1 MLRRV
6 IIMYVIL
13 SCSVAVIGQELNS
26 GPAYQTLLI
35 NNPGL
40 SGSEGESIL
49 RISYI
54 NYYPGRHFNLNSGSV
69 SYDSYIPALHG
80 GTGAYISEDYL
91 GGIVN
96 DLKGGLS
103 YAYFLRAGKNLYIN
117 AGLSASVFH
126 RGYSFADA
134 VLPDQIDGV
143 GGVSLPSAES
153 LDARGKTV
161 FDLGAGFILISGKYS
176 GGLAVSHLAEPE
188 LYSSVSYT
196 EKIKRLIT
204 IHAESEY
211 KLGDG
216 GILKAQ
222 PLLLGEFQGGYFSA
236 GAGASLVSRGIAVN
250 ALLYVDNRKNTDL
263 QAGVALKLKSISIFY
278 NYLFNLKSGNTM
290 LPVSLKQQA
299 GLSMSLSNVEKR
311 KETGTINFPKM

>member
-1 MLRRV
+1 MS
-6 IIMYVIL
+6 VIL
-13 SCSVAVIGQELNS
+13 SCSVVVAGQELNS
-26 GPAYQTLLI
+26 GPAYQTLLVS
-35 NNPGL
+35 NPGM
-40 SGSEGESIL
+40 SGSEGEGIL

-54 NYYPGRHFNLNSGSV
+54 NYYPGRHFNLNSGCV
-69 SYDSYIPALHG
+69 SYDSYISSLHG
-80 GTGAYISEDYL
+80 GTGVYIAEDYL

-96 DLKGGLS
+96 DLRGGLS

-117 AGLSASVFH
+117 AGLSASIFH
-126 RGYSFADA
+126 RGYNFADA

-143 GGVSLPSAES
+143 GGINLPSSET

-188 LYSSVSYT
+188 LYSSGSFT

-216 GILKAQ
+216 GKLKVQ
-222 PLLLGEFQGGYFSA
+222 PLLLAEFQGGYFSA
-236 GAGASLVSRGIAVN
+236 GAGSSLVSRGFAVN
-250 ALLYVDNRKNTDL
+250 AILNVDNRQNTDL
-263 QAGVALKLKSISIFY
+263 QAGIALKLKSVSIFY
-278 NYLFNLKSGNTM
+278 NYVFNLKSGNTM

-299 GLSMSLSNVEKR
+299 GLSISLSNVEKR